1 MAAEAQKVVQARDKT
16 PGTPEVSMAQ
26 LTAVVDDILRI
37 LEHLP
42 PAYRVQALRMAESK
56 IRPSITKDSE
66 VVRKVTKASRGSYL
80 IALPASFS
88 EYMGTYKAYIENGRL
103 ILEPDSTA
111 DARIRLYG
119 GRLRLMLPKRLVE
132 ALGFP
137 SYVRVRVE
145 DDRIIIEPA

>member
-42 PAYRVQALRMAESK
+42 PAYRVQALRMAEEK
-56 IRPSITKDSE
+56 VKPLSITKGE
-66 VVRKVTKASRGSYL
+66 IIRKLSISGRGYY
-80 IALPASFS
+80 IALPIEFS
-88 EYMGTYKAYIENGRL
+88 KLAGTYRARIEESRL
-103 ILEPDSTA
+103 ILEPTGD
-111 DARIRLYG
+111 DVRIRTYG
-119 GRLRLMLPKRLVE
+119 GKLRMKLPKRLVE
-132 ALGFP
+132 ALGYP
-137 SYVRVRVE
+137 GYVRVRVE